1 MSKKLP
7 AQLQKVLN
15 EHKQKWLIDND
26 ELAKRLTNATSLYT
40 KGLPKLGNTK
50 SHALIIM
57 HYKNLNELIEGVTGS
72 YNGYE
77 VSIKHTTPIVGG
89 NGYKV
94 GFIKPLAVQDN
105 DLEIIEKEVKTQYQN
120 ELDEIKESFVN
131 NLLNEYEQQQSSVK
145 QAKEADNQQKL
156 KDSILNLLD

>member
-7 AQLQKVLN
+7 APLQKVL
-15 EHKQKWLIDND
+15 EQHKQKWLINND
-26 ELAKRLTNATSLYT
+26 ELAKRLTNATHQYA

-105 DLEIIEKEVKTQYQN
+105 DLEIIEKEIKTQYQN

-131 NLLNEYEQQQSSVK
+131 NLLNEYEQQQ
-145 QAKEADNQQKL
+145 ADKEADKKADNEQKL
-156 KDSILNLLD
+156 KQSLLSLLD

>member
-7 AQLQKVLN
+7 TQLQKVLN

-77 VSIKHTTPIVGG
+77 VSIKLNRPE
-89 NGYKV
+89 
-94 GFIKPLAVQDN
+94 FIGDQ
-105 DLEIIEKEVKTQYQN
+105 
-120 ELDEIKESFVN
+120 FV
-131 NLLNEYEQQQSSVK
+131 
-145 QAKEADNQQKL
+145 
-156 KDSILNLLD
+156 

>member
-7 AQLQKVLN
+7 APLQKVL
-15 EHKQKWLIDND
+15 EQHKQKWLIDND
-26 ELAKRLTNATSLYT
+26 ELAKRLSNATSQYI

-50 SHALIIM
+50 SHALIII